1 MHIHGVSHVHGPQ
14 TLQGPHAANRSQSPS
29 ANQATQA
36 ADQLDISAAA
46 EAVVDA
52 AETGDFRAD
61 LVARV
66 RSEIA
71 AGTYVTP
78 DKLDAALDRF
88 LDESA

>member
-1 MHIHGVSHVHGPQ
+1 MHIHGVSQAHGPQ
-14 TLQGPHAANRSQSPS
+14 NLQSPQAASRSEAPAANRS
-29 ANQATQA
+29 AQA

-46 EAVVDA
+46 DAVADAVDS
-52 AETGDFRAD
+52 GNFRAD